1 MQFPIVTDPTD
12 RACNVT
18 DPIDSASNVTDPT
31 DRACN
36 SGDIG
41 RLLQEE
47 AEAKAAK
54 RLKGSL
60 KNPAASRLFIFSEA
74 FAQEH
79 CSIFKQAAC
88 SSNRADDA
96 ISLFFKTDSSKHRM
110 RKYKF
115 LRRKASFPTLTP
127 EQERRRERNRRY

>member
-1 MQFPIVTDPTD
+1 MQCYFPIVTEPID
-12 RACNVT
+12 RACNVI
-18 DPIDSASNVTDPT
+18 DPIDSVSNVTDPT

-60 KNPAASRLFIFSEA
+60 KNPAAFRFFMFSEA
-74 FAQEH
+74 FAPLPKNIAAFKKMHAAAIVQMTPLV
-79 CSIFKQAAC
+79 CFLKSIHP
-88 SSNRADDA
+88 N
-96 ISLFFKTDSSKHRM
+96 I
-110 RKYKF
+110 
-115 LRRKASFPTLTP
+115 
-127 EQERRRERNRRY
+127 